1 MNDVQKQLFQR
12 VIQKLIARNQCTPSE
27 IENMQKLLDNVRDTK
42 NFHMIMEKLKECGQ
56 IELDSFEEN
65 FKEGARWLNNDDL
78 TWAFDMVA
86 DGGWNLKFLEV
97 FWVWIFESFLNNQ
110 SDA

>member
-1 MNDVQKQLFQR
+1 MDIKSLNDVQKQLFQR

-42 NFHMIMEKLKECGQ
+42 NFHMIMEKLKDCGQ

-65 FKEGARWLNNDDL
+65 FKEGGMRH
-78 TWAFDMVA
+78 
-86 DGGWNLKFLEV
+86 GGV
-97 FWVWIFESFLNNQ
+97 
-110 SDA
+110 

>member
-1 MNDVQKQLFQR
+1 MDIKALNDVQKQLFQR

-42 NFHMIMEKLKECGQ
+42 NFHMIMEKLKDCGQ

-65 FKEGARWLNNDDL
+65 FKEGGQTEKRVW
-78 TWAFDMVA
+78 W
-86 DGGWNLKFLEV
+86 WRV
-97 FWVWIFESFLNNQ
+97 FPTDFCLREKWF
-110 SDA
+110 